1 MSTANLKVAFIG
13 AGSMNRE
20 HAKAFGSLPGV
31 HLAGIH
37 SRTRVEAE
45 KMAAESGIPLV
56 TDGIAELSEK
66 TQAELL
72 VIAVPEMAIRAVAEQ
87 AFQHSWTVLMEKPP
101 GKDLEEALH
110 LEALAQKH
118 GRTIY
123 VGLNRRF
130 LGSTEAVLNDIN
142 SREEPRF
149 VRVED
154 QQSLETARVIG
165 HPEEIVQRWMYAN
178 SIHLMDYLR
187 SLCRGTVKK
196 ITPIMAWN
204 PQEPTYVLAAVEFD
218 SGDVGLYES
227 TWNGPGPWAV
237 TVNTPGRRWE
247 LRPLEQAKFV
257 NAGERALNEF
267 PQTEADMNFKPGFR
281 RQAEEVIKALSG
293 APSRAPTLASAI
305 ETMRMTSIIFGTA

>member
-1 MSTANLKVAFIG
+1 
-13 AGSMNRE
+13 
-20 HAKAFGSLPGV
+20 
-31 HLAGIH
+31 
-37 SRTRVEAE
+37 
-45 KMAAESGIPLV
+45 
-56 TDGIAELSEK
+56 
-66 TQAELL
+66 
-72 VIAVPEMAIRAVAEQ
+72 
-87 AFQHSWTVLMEKPP
+87 MEKPP
-101 GKDLEEALH
+101 GRDLDEAVY
-110 LEALAQKH
+110 LESLAQKH

-142 SREEPRF
+142 ARDEPRF

-187 SLCRGTVKK
+187 SLCRGSVKK
-196 ITPIMAWN
+196 ITPITPWS
-204 PQEPTYVLAAVEFD
+204 PQSPTYVLAAVEFD
-218 SGDVGLYES
+218 SGDIGLYEA
-227 TWNGPGPWAV
+227 TWDGPGPWAV

-247 LRPLEQAKFV
+247 LRPLEQAKFI
-257 NAGERALNEF
+257 NAGERALNEVAA
-267 PQTEADMNFKPGFR
+267 TNADKNFKPGFQ

-305 ETMRMTSIIFGTA
+305 ETMRMISTIFGVA